1 MSNNNTNLRVT
12 LFVLSWIN
20 TFAANQGWY
29 HLPVVDEELAAM
41 VLTAI
46 ASVWALYKNNNFTKE
61 AREAQWKLNSLK
73 VQKKAL
79 NSKGK

>member
-29 HLPVVDEELAAM
+29 HLPVVDEELASM
-41 VLTAI
+41 VLAAI

-61 AREAQWKLNSLK
+61 SK
-73 VQKKAL
+73 VAQKKL
-79 NSKGK
+79 DTLKENKLR